1 LKLGEGYYGVVYYGK
16 YLGNEVAIKKL
27 KQNIPENVIEKF
39 VQEVN
44 ILSNIDH
51 PNVVKYIGAILEE
64 DLFCIVTEFMNS
76 GNLWD
81 YIHNKNFQFTETMIL
96 KVSMDITSA
105 MEYLH
110 HLKPMIIHRDLKSP
124 NILCNRFD
132 NQSMFSCKVADFGL
146 SRFFESSIQQ
156 QMTKGIG
163 TAAWSAPG
171 LKFFFFVFY
180 LFEFFILFLF
190 FLLMI
195 NPN

>member
-1 LKLGEGYYGVVYYGK
+1 MGEGYYGVVYFGH
-16 YLGNEVAIKKL
+16 YLGKPVAIKKL
-27 KQNIPENVIEKF
+27 KQNIPENVLGKF

-51 PNVVKYIGAILEE
+51 PNIVKYIGAILEPE
-64 DLFCIVTEFMNS
+64 FFCIVTECMNS

-81 YIHNKNFQFTETMIL
+81 YIHNKSFHFNETMIL
-96 KVSMDITSA
+96 KISMDITSA

-124 NILCNRFD
+124 NILCNRLEG
-132 NQSMFSCKVADFGL
+132 QSMFSCKVADFGL
-146 SRFFESSIQQ
+146 SRFFESSSEQ

-171 LKFFFFVFY
+171 SFFFFS
-180 LFEFFILFLF
+180 ILFF
-190 FLLMI
+190 NFIVFLML
-195 NPN
+195 